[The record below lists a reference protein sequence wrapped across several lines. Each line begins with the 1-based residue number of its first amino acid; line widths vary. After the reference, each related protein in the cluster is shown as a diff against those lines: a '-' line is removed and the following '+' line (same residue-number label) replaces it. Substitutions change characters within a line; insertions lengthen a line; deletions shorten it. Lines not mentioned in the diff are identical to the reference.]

1 MPPRGGGRGAR
12 LRAIVLRAAGAVAI
26 AALLW
31 WRDHERAAVVLL
43 ALAATL
49 TVAASLSPAL
59 AAAAERVEAVIR
71 RYAGRFLS
79 LVFLTAVYLLVFLP
93 LSLLLRLFA
102 VNPLQLGRS
111 ADDQSAWRPAQ
122 KHPRRPLYKRPFAY
136 DRIPHTAA
144 SRGLRLRAALGL
156 IIIIIALDLALG
168 AALDAFDGSD
178 APSAQNSEVN
188 LVSAPDTP
196 AGATEPW
203 RAQLGQEIG
212 QAWVHKRYDP
222 FLGWRMLDYR
232 GRYVNLSDGVRR
244 SYEAPG
250 AGGPDAVTVYF
261 MGGSTMFGL
270 VPARRAH
277 DPLRVRAP
285 GRGATASRCGSSTTD
300 SSPTSTGR
308 RCSCCSSWRAGRAGR
323 TWPSSTTATTSCSAS
338 SPLGH
343 HREPTTL
350 DAQEI
355 EKRLALGTA
364 PDDPSSRGRA
374 AYDAW
379 EDESAVYRLGR
390 ELGLVGGRPRGRRC
404 RPPGPPSRATARPQR
419 GTDAVEVQRRG
430 VDAGARSGRHATAS
444 RRRSSGSRSIYS
456 KRVVTGRGGAARA
469 GSAPTRRRGARPP
482 RRRAHGSAA
491 RRRRPERRRS
501 TACAS
506 RSCTT
511 SSTPTSWAR
520 AWWPRALYERLRPS
534 YCDCRRSWRS
544 DERPRHQR
552 LLPRLGGRAR
562 ARRRARRRRPGGA
575 LHAHQARR
583 RASRSTRSATACA
596 PATSGPRRDRRGR
609 LLRQAADHLRAP
621 AADLPARGARRRCAR
636 STRRCRCGC
645 ARSSGSR
652 T

>member
-26 AALLW
+26 AAFLW

-102 VNPLQLGRS
+102 VNPLQMGRS

-222 FLGWRMLDYR
+222 FLSWRMVDYR

-261 MGGSTMFGL
+261 MGGSTMFGSFQRDGHTI
-270 VPARRAH
+270 PSEFARLAEA
-277 DPLRVRAP
+277 DGIPVRVVNYGQLAYVNWQEVLLLQQL
-285 GRGATASRCGSSTTD
+285 ASGSSRPD
-300 SSPTSTGR
+300 LAVFYDGYNDLLSQF
-308 RCSCCSSWRAGRAGR
+308 A
-323 TWPSSTTATTSCSAS
+323 
-338 SPLGH
+338 LGH

-364 PDDPSSRGRA
+364 PDDPSVWQAGVRRLEGQERRLQARPRAGPRRRA
-374 AYDAW
+374 AGAGVADPLDHRA
-379 EDESAVYRLGR
+379 G
-390 ELGLVGGRPRGRRC
+390 
-404 RPPGPPSRATARPQR
+404 RPPGPARHGR
-419 GTDAVEVQRRG
+419 GGGAAARGRRG
-430 VDAGARSGRHATAS
+430 ARLGDTLGFKTAFFWQP
-444 RRRSSGSRSIYS
+444 SIYS
-456 KRVVTGRGGAARA
+456 KRVVTGRGGGPNWLGADPKAWQTATRAARA
-469 GSAPTRRRGARPP
+469 RLAAP
-482 RRRAHGSAA
+482 
-491 RRRRPERRRS
+491 
-501 TACAS
+501 
-506 RSCTT
+506 
-511 SSTPTSWAR
+511 W
-520 AWWPRALYERLRPS
+520 
-534 YCDCRRSWRS
+534 
-544 DERPRHQR
+544 
-552 LLPRLGGRAR
+552 
-562 ARRRARRRRPGGA
+562 
-575 LHAHQARR
+575 
-583 RASRSTRSATACA
+583 
-596 PATSGPRRDRRGR
+596 
-609 LLRQAADHLRAP
+609 
-621 AADLPARGARRRCAR
+621 
-636 STRRCRCGC
+636 
-645 ARSSGSR
+645 
-652 T
+652 

>member
-26 AALLW
+26 AAFLW

-102 VNPLQLGRS
+102 VNPLQMGRS

-222 FLGWRMLDYR
+222 FLSWRMVDYR

-261 MGGSTMFGL
+261 MGGSTMFGSFQRDGHTI
-270 VPARRAH
+270 PSEFARLAEA
-277 DPLRVRAP
+277 DGIPVRVVNYGQLAYVNWQEVLLLQQL
-285 GRGATASRCGSSTTD
+285 ASGSSRPD
-300 SSPTSTGR
+300 LAVFYDGYNDLLSQF
-308 RCSCCSSWRAGRAGR
+308 A
-323 TWPSSTTATTSCSAS
+323 
-338 SPLGH
+338 LGH

-364 PDDPSSRGRA
+364 PDDPSVWQA

-379 EDESAVYRLGR
+379 KDKSAVYRLGR
-390 ELGLVGGRPRGRRC
+390 ELGLVGGSAGQALQTPWTTEQGDRP
-404 RPPGPPSRATARPQR
+404 AQR

-430 VDAGARSGRHATAS
+430 VDVARGLGDTLGFKTAFFWQP
-444 RRRSSGSRSIYS
+444 SIYS
-456 KRVVTGRGGAARA
+456 KRVVTGEEGALNWLGADPKAWQTATRAARA
-469 GSAPTRRRGARPP
+469 RLAAPVVDL
-482 RRRAHGSAA
+482 
-491 RRRRPERRRS
+491 S
-501 TACAS
+501 TALDGERGPVMYDSAH
-506 RSCTT
+506 TNEAGAKAVAT
-511 SSTPTSWAR
+511 AI
-520 AWWPRALYERLRPS
+520 YERVRPQL
-534 YCDCRRSWRS
+534 
-544 DERPRHQR
+544 EELAQR
-552 LLPRLGGRAR
+552 
-562 ARRRARRRRPGGA
+562 
-575 LHAHQARR
+575 
-583 RASRSTRSATACA
+583 
-596 PATSGPRRDRRGR
+596 
-609 LLRQAADHLRAP
+609 
-621 AADLPARGARRRCAR
+621 
-636 STRRCRCGC
+636 
-645 ARSSGSR
+645 
-652 T
+652 